1 MPIYVYR
8 CPVKSH
14 GEFDVSMTSYPDE
27 VPKTA
32 PCPVMLYEGDEGD
45 DGTIQPETEV
55 LCNEDSVRVLS
66 PPSAVFI
73 KGPKRSGYHST
84 KER

>member
-1 MPIYVYR
+1 MITYEFECEVHGRFEVVYAFGDL
-8 CPVKSH
+8 PLS
-14 GEFDVSMTSYPDE
+14 
-27 VPKTA
+27 A